1 MTSNGDNYCTDKSD
15 AVVSKWRE
23 SEPVTSA
30 ILRAVS
36 KKENIEF
43 ETVEPLYQHIEPEA
57 LNALLT
63 HSRSRNKP
71 LTIKFT
77 FNSCQVIIS
86 QDGKICISN
95 N

>member
-15 AVVSKWRE
+15 AVVSKWTE
-23 SEPVTSA
+23 SEPITSA

-57 LNALLT
+57 LNWLLT

-71 LTIKFT
+71 LTVKFT
-77 FNSCQVIIS
+77 FNGFRVTIS
-86 QDGKICISN
+86 QEGTICVSDS
-95 N
+95 